1 MEMETIARTLPD
13 VGFTPTHKYNGKL
26 PSTQQ
31 ISQEPA
37 FDNGKSGAE
46 TQ

>member
-1 MEMETIARTLPD
+1 MAHTLSD
-13 VGFTPTHKYNGKL
+13 AGFTPTQKYKPQTSKGF
-26 PSTQQ
+26 Q
-31 ISQEPA
+31 IHQKPA